1 MIRIIVPLYTTILVL
16 FLSSCV
22 DNSIAPLNTPTI
34 YDSTQYS
41 HISSST
47 IKIRADV
54 KKLLDTI
61 KSARING
68 SAPDSLTLFELLKPF
83 STLGT
88 STFQN
93 TSIGYIQEFSKT
105 NNGMYNPRLSIAENK
120 QGGVFAGRV
129 FDENGLEYQEIIEKL
144 CFGNLFYHMASR
156 LSLHDSTT
164 HLFIALFG
172 ANPSFPNSDIT
183 PSNPDV
189 FSAAY
194 AARRDKNDGNGFYTN
209 AKKELIR
216 LQAAIKAGTNYNEDA
231 LSARKQFFTIWEQSL
246 MASAISYCYAA
257 HAKFILTN
265 PTDADI
271 ASGLH
276 AINEAIGFVLAYKGV
291 SEKLISDTELDTIL
305 SLLHSMRPSLFIT
318 DAYNTT
324 PDILKVIGRIQMVY
338 GFSSQQLEDFK
349 INWVTVQN
357 RK

>member
-1 MIRIIVPLYTTILVL
+1 MIRIFIPLYTTILVL

-22 DNSIAPLNTPTI
+22 DNSISPLNTPSI
-34 YDSTQYS
+34 YDTTQYS
-41 HISSST
+41 QISGST
-47 IKIRADV
+47 VKIRADL
-54 KKLLDTI
+54 KTLLDTI
-61 KSARING
+61 ESARTNG
-68 SAPDSLTLFELLKPF
+68 KATDSLTLFELCKPF
-83 STLGT
+83 VSLGT
-88 STFQN
+88 STFQS
-93 TSIGYIQEFSKT
+93 TILGYLQEFSKT
-105 NNGMYNPRLSIAENK
+105 NNGIYNPRLSVVENK
-120 QGGVFAGRV
+120 QGGVFSGRV

-144 CFGNLFYHMASR
+144 CLGNLFYHMASR
-156 LSLHDSTT
+156 LSLQDSTT
-164 HLFIALFG
+164 HHFIALFG
-172 ANPSFPNSDIT
+172 AHPSFPNSDIT
-183 PSNPDV
+183 LINPDV
-189 FSAAY
+189 YSAAY

-231 LSARKQFFTIWEQSL
+231 LSARKQFLNIWEQSL

-265 PTDADI
+265 PTDEDL

-291 SEKLISDTELDTIL
+291 SEKLISDTELDMIL
-305 SLLHSMRPSLFIT
+305 SLLHSNRPSQFVT

-324 PDILKVIGRIQMVY
+324 PDLLKAVNNIQSIY